1 MIKLIEC
8 RGVQKMGKNNDLLEL
23 KKFYFQS
30 KDLLDNNKH
39 INPKNLPKIGKL
51 IQKVNNNS
59 DVMREGMIE
68 SLKSNDDASIF
79 ISEMI
84 ILLERDSAKER
95 FKQFKSIVIYTITS
109 TIALL
114 LVLIGLAIN
123 DIEIWYLIVPII
135 GYVNCIVTFTK
146 LNKIKILSDTQ
157 VRKIFEEAEIAKRE
171 TVKMEEVQN
180 KTLEN

>member
-1 MIKLIEC
+1 
-8 RGVQKMGKNNDLLEL
+8 MGKNNDLLEL

-114 LVLIGLAIN
+114 LVLIELAIN

-157 VRKIFEEAEIAKRE
+157 VRKIFEEAEIAKSE

>member
-1 MIKLIEC
+1 
-8 RGVQKMGKNNDLLEL
+8 MGKNNDLLEL